1 LACDAQVIPAVL
13 GGQSQPLDVG
23 RARRLIDGPLRR
35 ALVLRDRGCT
45 FPGCDRP
52 PSWCIGHHVV
62 PWSDGGP
69 TSLGNAALFC
79 TPHHRVI
86 HRGEWT
92 VRIAADGHP
101 EFIPPHYIDP
111 DRKPIRNTIHRR
123 IDTHPRT

>member
-1 LACDAQVIPAVL
+1 LACDAQIIPAVL
-13 GGQSQPLDVG
+13 GGQSQPLDLG

-62 PWSDGGP
+62 PWSHGGP

-101 EFIPPHYIDP
+101 EFVPPHYIDP
-111 DRKPIRNTIHRR
+111 DRKPIRNTIQRR
-123 IDTHPRT
+123 N